1 MSANF
6 THSFTAAN
14 TDEGVTMEHMLKD
27 AQRILNECG
36 ENHLHPANNNRH
48 PLHRQAL
55 KAIAELEEKIMV
67 LTDRNRPPQKS
78 KK

>member
-1 MSANF
+1 MKQL
-6 THSFTAAN
+6 
-14 TDEGVTMEHMLKD
+14 LKD
-27 AQRILNECG
+27 AQRIFNECG
-36 ENHLHPANNNRH
+36 ENHLHPANNVRH

-67 LTDRNRPPQKS
+67 LTDKNRPLQKD

>member
-1 MSANF
+1 
-6 THSFTAAN
+6 
-14 TDEGVTMEHMLKD
+14 MEQLLID
-27 AQRILNECG
+27 AQRILDECG

-67 LTDRNRPPQKS
+67 LTDKNRPPHKS
-78 KK
+78 KKKKLKQDQLVLPDDDPKVL

>member
-1 MSANF
+1 
-6 THSFTAAN
+6 
-14 TDEGVTMEHMLKD
+14 MEQLLKD
-27 AQRILNECG
+27 AQRILDECG

-48 PLHRQAL
+48 PMHRQAL

-78 KK
+78 KKMKFNKDQLILHEDDPKFLV

>member
-1 MSANF
+1 
-6 THSFTAAN
+6 
-14 TDEGVTMEHMLKD
+14 MEQLLKD
-27 AQRILNECG
+27 AQRILDECG
-36 ENHLHPANNNRH
+36 ENHLHPANNVRH

-78 KK
+78 KKMKLKQDQLILHEDDPEFL